1 MLLPI
6 VLKSWLQRATFGSVL
21 IALVSI
27 TTPTSSQSTGIDPDH
42 QKTATPSAP
51 SSAS

>member
-6 VLKSWLQRATFGSVL
+6 VLKSWLQRATFGSDL
-21 IALVSI
+21 IALVI
-27 TTPTSSQSTGIDPDH
+27 TTPASSQSTGIDPDH